1 MLNDEVA
8 WLDKKQ
14 RPQLN
19 TAFTDSTDRLRDVKL
34 RPERIIKLNC

>member
-14 RPQLN
+14 RSQLN
-19 TAFTDSTDRLRDVKL
+19 TEFTDSTDRLRDVKL